1 MNKKLKRNVLSALL
15 IATVVSAPLMAS
27 PIMQKIT
34 AYIYPNIEYR
44 LDGVEIL
51 EDTQTIYYNGKNYVS
66 VNDIVRA
73 LGKDVTFEN
82 GKVTITTP
90 QYKESVVIN
99 EEIIKE
105 VDVKQN
111 QVTILPVDK
120 ADKLENYK
128 ILNVGPET
136 KLSYEKNKPV
146 VKISDLEEGMKVKVI
161 QASFETASIP
171 AQTTAYEITILQD
184 GVEQEPVAQNITIKK
199 ATIKDVEED
208 DKTITILPAGKEN
221 KPENYIVLNIGQD
234 TKLAHE
240 TIKKVVTLESLEEGM
255 TVKVVHSPA
264 VTKSLPP
271 QTSAIEVI
279 VLKENGDLTTDDKDD
294 DFDHDAVFE
303 TEIED
308 AKIIEMNHGKK
319 YMVVKNDKGTY
330 TVKFT
335 HKTKVEFDDAD
346 HKKPN
351 VNSLKVGQRVD
362 IELEN
367 GVAVEIEVQ

>member
-66 VNDIVRA
+66 VNDIARA

-90 QYKESVVIN
+90 QYEESVVIN
-99 EEIIKE
+99 EAIIKE

-146 VKISDLEEGMKVKVI
+146 VKIGDLEEGMKVKVI

-184 GVEQEPVAQNITIKK
+184 GVEQEPVEDQDVVIKK
-199 ATIKDVEED
+199 ATIKDID
-208 DKTITILPAGKEN
+208 DQKVTILPEGKAN
-221 KPENYIVLNIGQD
+221 KRENYIILNIGKE
-234 TKLAHE
+234 TKIVHE
-240 TIKKVVTLESLEEGM
+240 SLKKVITLSDLEEEMTIKVI
-255 TVKVVHSPA
+255 HSPMILQ
-264 VTKSLPP
+264 SLPP
-271 QTSAIEVI
+271 QTSAIKVI

-294 DFDHDAVFE
+294 DFDHE

-319 YMVVKNDKGTY
+319 YMVVKNDEGTY

-335 HKTKVEFDDAD
+335 NKTRVEFDDD

-351 VNSLKVGQRVD
+351 VNSLKVGQIVD

>member
-51 EDTQTIYYNGKNYVS
+51 EDTQTIYYNGRNYVS

-90 QYKESVVIN
+90 QYEESVVIN
-99 EEIIKE
+99 EAIIKK
-105 VDVKQN
+105 VDTKNN
-111 QVTILPVDK
+111 QVTILPVGK

-128 ILNVGPET
+128 ILNVGEET
-136 KLSYEKNKPV
+136 KLSYEKTKPV
-146 VKISDLEEGMKVKVI
+146 VKIGDLKENMKVKVV
-161 QASFETASIP
+161 QAAFETASIP
-171 AQTTAYEITILQD
+171 AQTTAYEIIILED
-184 GVEQEPVAQNITIKK
+184 VVEQEQVEDQDVVIKK
-199 ATIKDVEED
+199 ATIKDID
-208 DKTITILPAGKEN
+208 DQKVTILPEGKAD
-221 KPENYIVLNIGQD
+221 KHENYIILNIGKK
-234 TKLAHE
+234 TKIVHQSLNE
-240 TIKKVVTLESLEEGM
+240 LITLNDLEEGM
-255 TVKVVHSPA
+255 TIKVIHSPILLE
-264 VTKSLPP
+264 SLPP
-271 QTSAIEVI
+271 QTSAIKVI

-294 DFDHDAVFE
+294 DFDYE

-335 HKTKVEFDDAD
+335 HKTKVEFDDDD